1 MKKLD
6 FRRWF
11 LFLCTGLFS
20 VLTFAGCTD
29 DKEQDYLYSIGITQY
44 QHTGIGSGAGM
55 LEPLTYLSSLNIAE
69 NFTVTSESRKE
80 ADAEAVARFNQ
91 EMGKIDAERISAFEP
106 IFIEYALTSIDG
118 STIAT
123 RSFGTKE

>member
-1 MKKLD
+1 
-6 FRRWF
+6 
-11 LFLCTGLFS
+11 
-20 VLTFAGCTD
+20 
-29 DKEQDYLYSIGITQY
+29 
-44 QHTGIGSGAGM
+44 M

-69 NFTVTSESRKE
+69 NFTVTSESREE